1 MFYKF
6 TIELNYS
13 RDQNKYSDYDSDDK
27 YSVYVSDGPVS
38 MLEETRLP
46 EYVCMYVYMH
56 MPHGVLI
63 KALRTYTLQLDLSLP
78 QKLTRNTAR

>member
-27 YSVYVSDGPVS
+27 YSVYVSDGPEAAAAAAVAV
-38 MLEETRLP
+38 LVT
-46 EYVCMYVYMH
+46 EYSSDRQR
-56 MPHGVLI
+56 GGTGRER
-63 KALRTYTLQLDLSLP
+63 A
-78 QKLTRNTAR
+78 ARKCVVKISNIV